1 MKLLAL
7 QGKANKTASVPEG
20 VSLPNWQRAGDQN
33 LLLGATGGIPAG
45 DTSCP
50 IVLPGVTVHGPSR
63 GPSVAKSGT
72 RGPFSP

>member
-20 VSLPNWQRAGDQN
+20 VSLPNWQRARDQN

-45 DTSCP
+45 DTGCP
-50 IVLPGVTVHGPSR
+50 IALPGVTCVDRAGVPL
-63 GPSVAKSGT
+63 
-72 RGPFSP
+72 